1 MKNTVRLAMIGVMM
15 AAGITSLHAQSNIV
29 RNLNIAL
36 SANVQTSEGTSQL
49 MRIGNKEILTAIGTD
64 QGAISTKAKLLV
76 STPIEGE
83 GFAIIARTKGADDI
97 DVTGFFS
104 QTQIG
109 TSVVSTKGN
118 SSSETSIQEF
128 TFHSSTLNFDVQGYT
143 TSKTVNIK
151 NGGTSSTENASVA
164 GTGDVS
170 GNPGVFKGTLIMTA
184 PKVE

>member
-1 MKNTVRLAMIGVMM
+1 MM
-15 AAGITSLHAQSNIV
+15 AAGITSLHAQSNII

-49 MRIGNKEILTAIGTD
+49 MRVGNKEILTAIGTD

-76 STPIEGE
+76 SRPIEGE
-83 GFAIIARTKGADDI
+83 GFAILARTKGADDI

-118 SSSETSIQEF
+118 SETSIQEF
-128 TFHSSTLNFDVQGYT
+128 TFHSTTLDFDVQGFT
-143 TSKTVNIK
+143 TSKTINIK
-151 NGGTSSTENASVA
+151 NGGTSSTENASVG
-164 GTGDVS
+164 GTGNVS
-170 GNPGVFKGTLIMTA
+170 GNPGVFKGTVALAT